1 MKILALF
8 EKLFNPYVLI
18 AFNILLI
25 LATQF
30 VGGGTFFAETGLV
43 HAVSLIFVGLI
54 VVRIFS
60 EYAFSDYILRGFLR
74 IQLTFFLFLGF
85 VHVYEYFGLHF
96 FMLDHEAIELS
107 AMLSYFVW
115 IVGVLLAL
123 EFVFRIYYKK
133 STKFMAVLYALLA
146 AGTVGLIGLN
156 VSHEIVEE
164 MEKWIPV
171 ATFVGIL
178 GFGTLAI
185 VYTRKIRTIMPVFKE
200 YSYYAIPAIVLMALT
215 ALSEYFESTHY
226 LLDVFGISDIQNL
239 YLAHYSMY
247 AAFSLL
253 LIGFGKLKKPKGI
266 YEEM

>member
-18 AFNILLI
+18 AFNLI
-25 LATQF
+25 LIFATQF
-30 VGGGTFFAETGLV
+30 AGGGTFFAETGLV

-74 IQLTFFLFLGF
+74 IQLAFFLFLGF

-115 IVGVLLAL
+115 IVGVSLAL

-133 STKFMAVLYALLA
+133 SAAFMAFLYALLA
-146 AGTVGLIGLN
+146 VGAIGLVALN
-156 VSHEIVEE
+156 VSHEVVEE
-164 MEKWIPV
+164 MEDWIPV
-171 ATFVGIL
+171 TTFIGVV
-178 GFGTLAI
+178 GFGTLAVLSI
-185 VYTRKIRTIMPVFKE
+185 RKIRKIMPVFAE
-200 YSYYAIPAIVLMALT
+200 YSYYAIPAVILMALT

-226 LLDVFGISDIQNL
+226 LLDVFGIPDIQNL
-239 YLAHYSMY
+239 YIAHYFMY